1 LPYFDPFYSAASW
14 YRDYVAYCGLADD
27 GEKLYAVVAELGR
40 KKPLVRRDLGA
51 PGADDM
57 RIRSVRREPG
67 TAAFACD
74 F

>member
-57 RIRSVRREPG
+57 PDSECPARTLHGSLRV
-67 TAAFACD
+67 
-74 F
+74 